1 MTILV
6 TGGAGYIGSHTLR
19 LLRAQHR
26 DVVVLDSLVRGT
38 EKNLL
43 GATLEVADIC
53 DSAAV
58 ESICRKHNVDSV
70 IHFAAYKSAGES
82 MTHPHLYWQNN
93 VEGTVGLVEGMLAA
107 NVRQIVFSSSAAVYG
122 NPDQLP
128 ITESAAIKP
137 ENVYAET
144 KAMMERIISWYGV
157 THDLRWVS
165 LRYFNAAGASSDG
178 VLGEN
183 WDITTNLI
191 PLVMKAALGASGPL
205 HVLGNDYPTPDG
217 TGVRD
222 YIHVEDLADA
232 HAKAVDYLND
242 AQPNLTVNLGTG
254 VGTSVLQILEA
265 TEKASGKPVPHE
277 FAPRRLGD
285 SAIVYA
291 DASLAQHTLG
301 WAASRS
307 YEDIINSAYRWHFKD
322 RKID

>member
-19 LLRAQHR
+19 LLRSQHR

-58 ESICRKHNVDSV
+58 ETICRKHNVDSV

-82 MTHPHLYWQNN
+82 MTHPHLYWRNN
-93 VEGTVGLVEGMLAA
+93 VEGTVGLVEGILAA
-107 NVRQIVFSSSAAVYG
+107 GVQQIVFSSSAAVYG

-144 KAMMERIISWYGV
+144 KAMMERIISWYGI
-157 THDLRWVS
+157 THGLRWVS
-165 LRYFNAAGASSDG
+165 LRYFNAAGASSDA

-191 PLVMKAALGASGPL
+191 PLVMKAVLGASGPL
-205 HVLGNDYPTPDG
+205 QVLGNDYPTQDG

-242 AQPNLTVNLGTG
+242 GKPNLTVNLGTG
-254 VGTSVLQILEA
+254 VGTSVLQILAA
-265 TEKASGKPVPHE
+265 TEKTSGKPVPHK

-285 SAIVYA
+285 PAIVFA
-291 DASLAQHTLG
+291 DATLAQQTLG
-301 WAASRS
+301 WTATRS
-307 YEDIINSAYRWHFKD
+307 YEDIINSAFEWHLNVSTD
-322 RKID
+322 

>member
-1 MTILV
+1 LTTSFRV
-6 TGGAGYIGSHTLR
+6 
-19 LLRAQHR
+19 
-26 DVVVLDSLVRGT
+26 VVVLDSLVRRT

-53 DSAAV
+53 DSTAV
-58 ESICRKHNVDSV
+58 EAICRKHNVDSV

-82 MTHPHLYWQNN
+82 MAHPHLYWRNN

-137 ENVYAET
+137 ENVYADT
-144 KAMMERIISWYGV
+144 KAMMERIISWYGI
-157 THDLRWVS
+157 THGLRWVS

-232 HAKAVDYLND
+232 HAMAVDHLND

-254 VGTSVLQILEA
+254 IGTSVLQLLDA
-265 TEKASGKPVPHE
+265 TAKASGKAVPHA

-285 SAIVYA
+285 PAIVYA
-291 DASLAQHTLG
+291 DASLAQQILG

-307 YEDIINSAYRWHFKD
+307 YEDIIQSAFQWHSSKKRFD
-322 RKID
+322 

>member
-19 LLRAQHR
+19 LLRSQHC

-38 EKNLL
+38 EKNIL

-58 ESICRKHNVDSV
+58 EAICRKHNVDSV

-82 MTHPHLYWQNN
+82 MTQPHLYWRNN

-107 NVRQIVFSSSAAVYG
+107 NVKQIVFSSSASVYG

-128 ITESAAIKP
+128 ITESASIKP

-144 KAMMERIISWYGV
+144 KAMMERIISWYGI
-157 THDLRWVS
+157 THGLRWVS
-165 LRYFNAAGASSDG
+165 LRYFNAAGASSDA

-191 PLVMKAALGASGPL
+191 PLVMKAALGASGPIK
-205 HVLGNDYPTPDG
+205 VLGNDYPTPDG

-232 HAKAVDYLND
+232 HAKAIDYLND
-242 AQPNLTVNLGTG
+242 GKPNLTVNLGTG

-265 TEKASGKPVPHE
+265 TEKASGKAVPHE

-285 SAIVYA
+285 PAIVYA
-291 DASLAQHTLG
+291 DASLAQQTLG
-301 WAASRS
+301 WSAGRS
-307 YEDIINSAYRWHFKD
+307 YEDIINSAYAWHSKANY
-322 RKID
+322 

>member
-38 EKNLL
+38 DKNLL
-43 GATLEVADIC
+43 GATLEIADIC

-58 ESICRKHNVDSV
+58 EAICRKHNVDSV

-82 MTHPHLYWQNN
+82 MTHPQLYWRNN

-107 NVRQIVFSSSAAVYG
+107 NVKQIVFSSSAAVYG
-122 NPDQLP
+122 NPDHLP
-128 ITESAAIKP
+128 ITESASIKP

-144 KAMMERIISWYGV
+144 KAMMERIISWYGI
-157 THDLRWVS
+157 THGLRWVS
-165 LRYFNAAGASSDG
+165 LRYFNAAGASSDA

-191 PLVMKAALGASGPL
+191 PLVMKAALGASGPIK
-205 HVLGNDYPTPDG
+205 VLGNDYPTPDG

-222 YIHVEDLADA
+222 YIHVEDLAHA
-232 HAKAVDYLND
+232 HAKAIDYLSD
-242 AQPNLTVNLGTG
+242 GKPNLTVNLGTG

-285 SAIVYA
+285 PATVYA
-291 DASLAQHTLG
+291 DASLAQQTLG
-301 WAASRS
+301 WSAGRS
-307 YEDIINSAYRWHFKD
+307 YEDIINSAYAWHAASNS
-322 RKID
+322 

>member
-1 MTILV
+1 VTILV

-19 LLRAQHR
+19 LLKAQHR

-43 GATLEVADIC
+43 GAALEVADIC

-157 THDLRWVS
+157 THGLHWVS

-191 PLVMKAALGASGPL
+191 PLVMKAALGASGPIK
-205 HVLGNDYPTPDG
+205 VLGNDYPTPDG

-285 SAIVYA
+285 PAIVYA
-291 DASLAQHTLG
+291 DASLVKATLG
-301 WAASRS
+301 WTATRS
-307 YEDIINSAYRWHFKD
+307 YEDIINSAFAWHQSQS
-322 RKID
+322 

>member
-1 MTILV
+1 VTILV

-19 LLRAQHR
+19 SLRSQHR
-26 DVVVLDSLVRGT
+26 DVVVLDSLVRGL

-53 DSAAV
+53 DRAAV

-82 MTHPHLYWQNN
+82 MTDPHRYWRNN

-107 NVRQIVFSSSAAVYG
+107 GVQQIVFSSSAAVYG

-144 KAMMERIISWYGV
+144 KAMMERIISWYGI
-157 THDLRWVS
+157 THGLRWVS
-165 LRYFNAAGASSDG
+165 LRYFNAAGASSDA

-183 WDITTNLI
+183 WDITSNLI
-191 PLVMKAALGASGPL
+191 PLVMKAALGASGPIK
-205 HVLGNDYPTPDG
+205 VLGNDYPTPDG

-242 AQPNLTVNLGTG
+242 GKTNLTVNLGTG
-254 VGTSVLQILEA
+254 VGTSVLQILAA

-277 FAPRRLGD
+277 ITTRRLGD
-285 SAIVYA
+285 PAMVYA
-291 DASLAQHTLG
+291 DATLAQQTLG
-301 WAASRS
+301 WTATRS
-307 YEDIINSAYRWHFKD
+307 YEDIINSAFAWHQSQN
-322 RKID
+322 

>member
-19 LLRAQHR
+19 LLRSQHR
-26 DVVVLDSLVRGT
+26 GVVVLDSLVRGS

-82 MTHPHLYWQNN
+82 MTHPHLYWHNN

-144 KAMMERIISWYGV
+144 KAMMERIIGWYGV
-157 THDLRWVS
+157 THGLRWVS

-191 PLVMKAALGASGPL
+191 PIVMKAALGASGPL
-205 HVLGNDYPTPDG
+205 QVLGNDYPTQDG

-222 YIHVEDLADA
+222 YIHVEDLASA

-242 AQPNLTVNLGTG
+242 GEPNLTVNLGTG
-254 VGTSVLQILEA
+254 VGTSFFKDPA
-265 TEKASGKPVPHE
+265 TTEKVSGKPVPHE

-285 SAIVYA
+285 PAIVYA
-291 DASLAQHTLG
+291 DASLAQQTLG
-301 WAASRS
+301 WTATRS
-307 YEDIINSAYRWHFKD
+307 YEDIINSAYAWHQSQG
-322 RKID
+322 

>member
-26 DVVVLDSLVRGT
+26 DVVVLDSLIRGS

-43 GATLEVADIC
+43 DATYEIADVC

-58 ESICRKHNVDSV
+58 EMICRKHDVDSV

-82 MTHPHLYWQNN
+82 MTHPHLYWRNN

-144 KAMMERIISWYGV
+144 KAMMERIISWYGI
-157 THDLRWVS
+157 TNGLRWVS

-178 VLGEN
+178 VLGED

-205 HVLGNDYPTPDG
+205 KVLGNDYSSPDG

-232 HAKAVDYLND
+232 HSKAIEYLNSGS
-242 AQPNLTVNLGTG
+242 PNLTVNLGTG
-254 VGTSVLQILEA
+254 IGTSVLQILTA
-265 TEKASGKPVPHE
+265 TEKASGNPVPYE

-285 SAIVYA
+285 PAIVYA
-291 DASLAQHTLG
+291 DATLAQQSLG
-301 WAASRS
+301 WVATRS
-307 YEDIINSAYRWHFKD
+307 YEDIINSAFNWHKSQ
-322 RKID
+322 I

>member
-19 LLRAQHR
+19 LLRSQQR
-26 DVVVLDSLVRGT
+26 DVVVLDSLVRGS

-82 MTHPHLYWQNN
+82 MTHPHLYWSNN
-93 VEGTVGLVEGMLAA
+93 VEGTVGLIEGMLAA

-128 ITESAAIKP
+128 ITESASIKP

-144 KAMMERIISWYGV
+144 KAVMERIISWYGI
-157 THDLRWVS
+157 THALRWVS

-205 HVLGNDYPTPDG
+205 QVLGNDYPTADG

-232 HAKAVDYLND
+232 HIKAIDYLND
-242 AQPNLTVNLGTG
+242 GKPNLTVNLGTG
-254 VGTSVLQILEA
+254 VGTSVLQILAA
-265 TEKASGKPVPHE
+265 TEKAAGKPVPHVYE
-277 FAPRRLGD
+277 PRRLGD
-285 SAIVYA
+285 PAIVYA
-291 DASLAQHTLG
+291 DATLAQQTLG
-301 WAASRS
+301 WAATRS
-307 YEDIINSAYRWHFKD
+307 YGDIIDSAFTWH
-322 RKID
+322 RSQI

>member
-19 LLRAQHR
+19 LLRSQHR
-26 DVVVLDSLVRGT
+26 DVVVLDSLVHGS

-43 GATLEVADIC
+43 GVTLEVADIC

-58 ESICRKHNVDSV
+58 EAICRKRNVDSV

-82 MTHPHLYWQNN
+82 MTHPHLYWRNN
-93 VEGTVGLVEGMLAA
+93 VEGTVGLIEGMLAA
-107 NVRQIVFSSSAAVYG
+107 DVRQIVFSSSAAVYG

-144 KAMMERIISWYGV
+144 KAMMERIISWYGI
-157 THDLRWVS
+157 THALRWVS

-205 HVLGNDYPTPDG
+205 QVLGNDYPTADG

-232 HAKAVDYLND
+232 HIKALDYLATGGKSLACN
-242 AQPNLTVNLGTG
+242 VGTG
-254 VGTSVLQILEA
+254 KGTSVLEVLDIAEQV
-265 TEKASGKPVPHE
+265 SGRKVPHVITQRRPGDPTAV
-277 FAPRRLGD
+277 FADPTLVRAL
-285 SAIVYA
+285 
-291 DASLAQHTLG
+291 LG
-301 WAASRS
+301 WRARH
-307 YEDIINSAYRWHFKD
+307 DIREIISSAWNWHSKAEND
-322 RKID
+322 

>member
-19 LLRAQHR
+19 LLRSQHR

-38 EKNLL
+38 EKNIL

-58 ESICRKHNVDSV
+58 EAICRKHNVDSV

-82 MTHPHLYWQNN
+82 MTHPHLYWRNN

-107 NVRQIVFSSSAAVYG
+107 NVKQIVFSSSAAVYG

-128 ITESAAIKP
+128 ITESASIKP

-144 KAMMERIISWYGV
+144 KAMMERIISWYGI
-157 THDLRWVS
+157 THGLRWVS
-165 LRYFNAAGASSDG
+165 LRYFNAAGASSDA

-191 PLVMKAALGASGPL
+191 PLVMKAALGASGPIK
-205 HVLGNDYPTPDG
+205 VLGNDYPTPDG

-222 YIHVEDLADA
+222 YIHV
-232 HAKAVDYLND
+232 
-242 AQPNLTVNLGTG
+242 
-254 VGTSVLQILEA
+254 
-265 TEKASGKPVPHE
+265 
-277 FAPRRLGD
+277 
-285 SAIVYA
+285 
-291 DASLAQHTLG
+291 
-301 WAASRS
+301 
-307 YEDIINSAYRWHFKD
+307 
-322 RKID
+322 

>member
-19 LLRAQHR
+19 LLRSQQR
-26 DVVVLDSLVRGT
+26 DVVVLDSLVRGS
-38 EKNLL
+38 EKYLL
-43 GATLEVADIC
+43 GVTLEVADIC

-82 MTHPHLYWQNN
+82 MTHPNLYWRNN
-93 VEGTVGLVEGMLAA
+93 VEGTVGLIEGMLAA
-107 NVRQIVFSSSAAVYG
+107 NVRKIVFSSSAAVYG

-128 ITESAAIKP
+128 ITESASIKP

-144 KAMMERIISWYGV
+144 KAMMERIISWYGI
-157 THDLRWVS
+157 THALRWVS

-205 HVLGNDYPTPDG
+205 QVLGNDYSTPDG

-232 HAKAVDYLND
+232 HIKAVDYLND
-242 AQPNLTVNLGTG
+242 GKPNLTVNLGTG
-254 VGTSVLQILEA
+254 VGTSVLQILAA
-265 TEKASGKPVPHE
+265 TENAAGKPVPHV

-285 SAIVYA
+285 PAIVYA
-291 DASLAQHTLG
+291 DATLAQQTLG
-301 WAASRS
+301 WAATRS
-307 YEDIINSAYRWHFKD
+307 HEDIIKSAFTWHKSQSD
-322 RKID
+322 IT